1 MSILKTTDFASGY
14 TKIATDQYT
23 DTELATFLVDKKL
36 HATIKRIM
44 GDELGQAFI
53 DDLTGDPAVP
63 VTAKWTTIFEDF
75 EAVVDDIPFYCLGLK
90 NILVYLTYC
99 DYVSQQS
106 IVNISTGNKGI
117 SQEAAITEGLIKK
130 SVIVNNRA
138 VEAIR
143 YLQLYLDDKP
153 SDYPNFDGYNFD
165 YQSML

>member
-23 DTELATFLVDKKL
+23 DTDLATFLVDKKL
-36 HATIKRIM
+36 YSIIKRIM

-63 VTAKWTTIFEDF
+63 TTAKWITIWNDF

-99 DYVSQQS
+99 DFVSQQS
-106 IVNISTGNKGI
+106 IVNISTGNKSI
-117 SQEAAITEGLIKK
+117 NQEAANTEGLMKK
-130 SVIVNNRA
+130 SVVVNNRA
-138 VEAIR
+138 VEAVR
-143 YLQLYLDDKP
+143 YLQIYLDDNP
-153 SDYPNFDGYNFD
+153 TDYPNFDGCNFD